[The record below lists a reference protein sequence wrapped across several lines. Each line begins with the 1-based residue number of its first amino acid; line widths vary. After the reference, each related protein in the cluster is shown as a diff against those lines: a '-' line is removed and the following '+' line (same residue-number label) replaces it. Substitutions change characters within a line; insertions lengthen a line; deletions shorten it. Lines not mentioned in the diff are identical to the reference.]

1 MAYSLLWV
9 TVRVAASHCL
19 RGDASLL
26 LTRDSCCLWV
36 SKTHRPSFGLRAV
49 LKVSL
54 GSSLTCVENEGETET
69 RGKRPGTLQTVQA
82 NVALQEASL
91 QWRQECPEQLR
102 CARAQACRFSG
113 ICKLSTT
120 GFSSQVESGRK
131 DLAQPWW
138 ICLDINNQRH
148 QCRKAH

>member
-9 TVRVAASHCL
+9 TVRVAASLCL

-69 RGKRPGTLQTVQA
+69 RGKTARHAADSAGQRHTASGILA
-82 NVALQEASL
+82 VATGVSRTIAVCSSPSL
-91 QWRQECPEQLR
+91 QVFGDL
-102 CARAQACRFSG
+102 QAEHNRIF
-113 ICKLSTT
+113 
-120 GFSSQVESGRK
+120 FAGR
-131 DLAQPWW
+131 
-138 ICLDINNQRH
+138 IR
-148 QCRKAH
+148 

>member
-36 SKTHRPSFGLRAV
+36 SKAHRPSFGLRAV

-54 GSSLTCVENEGETET
+54 GSSLTCVETEGETET
-69 RGKRPGTLQTVQA
+69 RGETARHAADSAGQRRTARGILA
-82 NVALQEASL
+82 VATGVS
-91 QWRQECPEQLR
+91 R

>member
-1 MAYSLLWV
+1 MTYSLLWV
-9 TVRVAASHCL
+9 TVRVAASLCL

-69 RGKRPGTLQTVQA
+69 RGKTA
-82 NVALQEASL
+82 KA
-91 QWRQECPEQLR
+91 R
-102 CARAQACRFSG
+102 CR
-113 ICKLSTT
+113 
-120 GFSSQVESGRK
+120 
-131 DLAQPWW
+131 
-138 ICLDINNQRH
+138 
-148 QCRKAH
+148 QCRPTSHCKRHPRSCDRSVPNNSGVLEPKLAGFRGSAS